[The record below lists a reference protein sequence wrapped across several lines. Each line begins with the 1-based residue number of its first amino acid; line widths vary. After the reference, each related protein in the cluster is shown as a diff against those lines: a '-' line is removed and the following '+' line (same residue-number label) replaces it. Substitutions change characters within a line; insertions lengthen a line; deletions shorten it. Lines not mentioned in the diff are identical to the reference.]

1 MGPRLQSVVFV
12 WLTAAILFCFGCS
25 GAKQNSRQTNLD
37 TTRANGSLA
46 APASAAS
53 PRSEATAI
61 ADRPEHARAKVPVTA
76 NDPQWGSVDAPVTIV
91 EFSDFQCPFCRVVN
105 PTLENLKRKY
115 GPDRLRVVFKHNPL
129 PFHQFAR
136 PAADTAAAVT
146 ALGGSSAFFAFHDLA
161 FANQHNLTS
170 ENLESFA
177 QTAGVALPALRAE
190 LQSGKAG
197 AKVDDDLRVA
207 REAGIT
213 GTPAFRINGVTVSG
227 AQPLEKFVAVI
238 DEQLAA
244 AEQLRRAGTPPRAVY
259 AALTDKNFTAP
270 PPSRDEEEEAEDES
284 QIWKLPVAA
293 DDPVRG
299 PRDALVTVVMFSD
312 FQCPF
317 CKRVEGTI
325 EELRRLYPKDLRV
338 VWKDNPLPFHPRA
351 KPAALLAL
359 AVYRARGNDAFWK
372 LHDGLFASVPKLE
385 DADLEALVKEQ
396 GLPASWVQA
405 ALKNDKLSARIDE
418 SVELAADFGARGTP
432 HFFINGRRLAGAQ
445 PLEKFQKL
453 IEEELTRARALSA
466 NGTPPPKLYAEL
478 VKDGKG
484 PPPPETKEIAA
495 RAGAASRG
503 APNAPVVIQV
513 FSDFQC
519 PFCKRVEPTLR
530 ELEQEFKGSLRIV
543 WRHYPLPFHKQAQG
557 AAEAAEEVLAQKG
570 PTAFWKY
577 HDMLFEAQQAP
588 GGLER
593 TTLDFL
599 ADQLGIDM
607 ARFTTALDTHAHRA
621 KVDADADAATQSGI
635 NGTPA
640 FVINRYYLSGAQPAP
655 AFRKLIKLALKDR
668 PRP

>member
-1 MGPRLQSVVFV
+1 MRHRLHPVAIA
-12 WLTAAILFCFGCS
+12 WLTAAFLFCLACS
-25 GAKQNSRQTNLD
+25 GAKQASLPKTLDATVPGGSVAPTTGSRST
-37 TTRANGSLA
+37 
-46 APASAAS
+46 
-53 PRSEATAI
+53 EATAPQ
-61 ADRPEHARAKVPVTA
+61 DRPEHAQAKVPVTA
-76 NDPQWGSVDAPVTIV
+76 ADPQWGSVDAPVTIV
-91 EFSDFQCPFCRVVN
+91 EFSDFQCPFCRIVN
-105 PTLENLKRKY
+105 PTLESLKQKY
-115 GPDRLRVVFKHNPL
+115 GPDRLRLVFKHNPL
-129 PFHQFAR
+129 PFHEFAR
-136 PAADTAAAVT
+136 PAADTAAAVS
-146 ALGGSSAFFAFHDLA
+146 ALGGSRAFFAFHDLA
-161 FANQHNLTS
+161 FANQQSLTS

-177 QTAGVALPALRAE
+177 QTAGVTLPELRAE
-190 LQSGKAG
+190 LQSGKAR

-207 REAGIT
+207 REVGIT

-227 AQPLEKFVAVI
+227 AQPLEKFVAVV

-244 AEQLRRAGTPPRAVY
+244 AEELRRAGSPPRAIY
-259 AALTDKNFTAP
+259 AALTNKNFSAP
-270 PPSRDEEEEAEDES
+270 PPPPRSDEEEEDDS
-284 QIWKLPVAA
+284 QVWKLPIAA

-299 PRDALVTVVMFSD
+299 PREALVTLVVFSD

-317 CKRVEGTI
+317 CKRVEGTL
-325 EELRRLYPKDLRV
+325 EELRRLYPKDLRI

-351 KPAALLAL
+351 KPAALVAR

-372 LHDGLFASVPKLE
+372 LHDALFASVPKLE

-396 GLPASWVQA
+396 GLPASTVQA

-418 SVELAADFGARGTP
+418 SAELAADFEARGTP
-432 HFFINGRRLAGAQ
+432 HFFINGRRLTGAQ

-453 IEEELTRARALSA
+453 IDEELARARGLIDK
-466 NGTPPPKLYAEL
+466 GTAAPQLYAEL
-478 VKDGKG
+478 IKDGKG
-484 PPPPETKEIAA
+484 PKPPETKEIAVP
-495 RAGAASRG
+495 AGAASRG
-503 APNAPVVIQV
+503 NPNAPVVIQV

-519 PFCKRVEPTLR
+519 PFCKRVEPTLL

-577 HDMLFEAQQAP
+577 HDRLFEAQQAP

-599 ADQLGIDM
+599 ADQLGLDM
-607 ARFTTALDTHAHRA
+607 ARFTAALDSRAHQA
-621 KVDADADAATQSGI
+621 KVDADAASATQSGI

-640 FVINRYYLSGAQPAP
+640 FLINRYYLSGAQPAP

-668 PRP
+668 PHP

>member
-1 MGPRLQSVVFV
+1 
-12 WLTAAILFCFGCS
+12 
-25 GAKQNSRQTNLD
+25 
-37 TTRANGSLA
+37 
-46 APASAAS
+46 
-53 PRSEATAI
+53 
-61 ADRPEHARAKVPVTA
+61 
-76 NDPQWGSVDAPVTIV
+76 
-91 EFSDFQCPFCRVVN
+91 
-105 PTLENLKRKY
+105 
-115 GPDRLRVVFKHNPL
+115 
-129 PFHQFAR
+129 
-136 PAADTAAAVT
+136 
-146 ALGGSSAFFAFHDLA
+146 
-161 FANQHNLTS
+161 
-170 ENLESFA
+170 
-177 QTAGVALPALRAE
+177 
-190 LQSGKAG
+190 
-197 AKVDDDLRVA
+197 VA
-207 REAGIT
+207 REVGIT

-227 AQPLEKFVAVI
+227 AQPLDKFVAVI

-244 AEQLRRAGTPPRAVY
+244 AEQLRLAGTPPRGIY
-259 AALTDKNFTAP
+259 AALTDKNFAAP
-270 PPSRDEEEEAEDES
+270 PPPARNDEDEEDES
-284 QIWKLPVAA
+284 EVWKLPIAA

-325 EELRRLYPKDLRV
+325 DELRRLYPKELRV

-351 KPAALLAL
+351 KPAAQVAR

-372 LHDGLFASVPKLE
+372 LHDSLFASVPKLE

-396 GLPASWVQA
+396 GLPPNSVQA

-418 SVELAADFGARGTP
+418 SVELAEDFSARGTP

-453 IEEELTRARALSA
+453 IEQELTRARELAA
-466 NGTPPPKLYAEL
+466 KGTPLPKLYAEL
-478 VKDGKG
+478 VKDGKA
-484 PPPPETKEIAA
+484 PTPPETKEIPVP
-495 RAGAASRG
+495 AGAASRG

-519 PFCKRVEPTLR
+519 PFCKRVEPTLL

-570 PTAFWKY
+570 PKAFWKY

-599 ADQLGIDM
+599 ADQLGLDM
-607 ARFTTALDTHAHRA
+607 ARFTSALDTHVHQA
-621 KVDADADAATQSGI
+621 KVDADAETATRNGI

-640 FVINRYYLSGAQPAP
+640 FVINRYYLSGNRPAP

-668 PRP
+668 QKP